1 MNEQILAKLI
11 EIANYVFDNLLSI
24 KDGVYTAAELCNE
37 KDALGNK
44 ICLSYK
50 EVETHTVEVGTFKCS
65 IPSDRI
71 FFTVWKFE
79 QLCKVK
85 QKDKVHFNKG
95 VDNKEVVKEV
105 AVYYK
110 SNGNELSRRR
120 KALEKHSDNVATDGT
135 SIFYKVNDVWYDLC
149 IGYSDN
155 SIKRV
160 IDALTENP
168 EYFKECALKKIENNE
183 YFNKLEL
190 EMYSDLGIDKNAAI
204 QSRENCLK
212 RREQEKIERE
222 QARIEK
228 EKQREEAERKEKE
241 HVIKE
246 TEQKVINNEKVSSE
260 NFELLCKV
268 YNIKLTPKQIGC
280 LRDRIVSL
288 NGSEYSYWK
297 VKGGRAPKV
306 DGLLSAYDMLR
317 EAIQQRE
324 APDEFMT
331 DEEVEALFSGNSNS
345 LCSDEISH
353 ENNVADTTIPND
365 KENQSESIPDSKN
378 EVLNKDSKYYL
389 SFEIDKHNFEIDF
402 SGELDTPYRI
412 NETFDELLNCLHD
425 TEYYELARSELYE
438 RILRYSH
445 EHFGSIGYVN
455 HCRLGNVAAELFMQ
469 RIMSDINIR
478 GETFR

>member
-1 MNEQILAKLI
+1 MNEQILTKLI
-11 EIANYVFDNLLSI
+11 EIANYVFDNLLSV

-50 EVETHTVEVGTFKCS
+50 EVETHTVEVDTFKCS

-95 VDNKEVVKEV
+95 VDNKEVVKEK
-105 AVYYK
+105 AMYYK
-110 SNGNELSRRR
+110 SNGNDIVSR
-120 KALEKHSDNVATDGT
+120 KKSLEKHSDNIATDGM
-135 SIFYKVNDVWYDLC
+135 SIYYKISDIWYDLR
-149 IGYSDN
+149 IGYHEN
-155 SIKRV
+155 AIRRA
-160 IDALTENP
+160 IDILAENP
-168 EYFKECALKKIENNE
+168 NYFKECLQGKIDNNLYLNNIE
-183 YFNKLEL
+183 IAMCEV
-190 EMYSDLGIDKNAAI
+190 LGLDKDAAI

-268 YNIKLTPKQIGC
+268 YNIELTPKQIGC

-288 NGSEYSYWK
+288 NGNEYSYWK
-297 VKGGRAPKV
+297 VKGKRVPKV

-345 LCSDEISH
+345 LCGDEISH
-353 ENNVADTTIPND
+353 ESSTTDATIPGD
-365 KENQSESIPDSKN
+365 KENQSEPTYNSENDRLNNDSN
-378 EVLNKDSKYYL
+378 YRI
-389 SFEIDKHNFEIDF
+389 SFEVDKHNFDVNF
-402 SGELDTPYRI
+402 SGKLDSPCRI
-412 NETFDELLNCLHD
+412 NETFKDLIGYLNDE
-425 TEYYELARSELYE
+425 TYYELARSELYE

-445 EHFGSIGYVN
+445 EYFGSIGYVN
-455 HCRLGNVAAELFMQ
+455 HCRLGNVAAELFMR
-469 RIMSDINIR
+469 RIISDINIR